1 MDPMNEPPAP
11 DAPTPDQSAAKTTP
25 NTGGAGLVTLAGMA
39 LIVIYLI
46 FDLLLDD
53 WGIGLVTLMLA
64 VIAVIVPRLK
74 HETAE
79 KFARASVILKVVGY
93 GFGLIL
99 VFDILG
105 IIDNGFPEG
114 AMSVIGALVSLA
126 ALAVGFVGA
135 RQIDI

>member
-1 MDPMNEPPAP
+1 
-11 DAPTPDQSAAKTTP
+11 
-25 NTGGAGLVTLAGMA
+25 MA

-53 WGIGLVTLMLA
+53 WGMGLVTLMLA
-64 VIAVIVPRLK
+64 VTAVIVPRLK
-74 HETAE
+74 HETVE
-79 KFARASVILKVVGY
+79 QFARASVILKVIGY

-105 IIDNGFPEG
+105 VIDNGFPSG
-114 AMSVIGALVSLA
+114 AMSVIGALVTLA